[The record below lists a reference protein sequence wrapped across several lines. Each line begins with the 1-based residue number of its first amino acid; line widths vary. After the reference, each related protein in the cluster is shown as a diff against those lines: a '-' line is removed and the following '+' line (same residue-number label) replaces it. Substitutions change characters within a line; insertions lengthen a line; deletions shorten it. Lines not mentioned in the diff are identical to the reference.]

1 MGSPPGSHGVE
12 GNFLWTI
19 YENAWTICGIT
30 TSGAQGGFLP
40 RYSMGRAKLV
50 VAARLAFMP
59 AAAAQ
64 GGV

>member
-1 MGSPPGSHGVE
+1 MGRQPGSHGGE
-12 GNFLWTI
+12 GIFLWII
-19 YENAWTICGIT
+19 YENAWIIFDIT

-40 RYSMGRAKLV
+40 RYSMGRAKLI
-50 VAARLAFMP
+50 VAARLAFMH